1 MPQLFWFQSQA
12 TRMTAPTLREA
23 RAISWLSS
31 LPSRMRHPHIRQVS
45 PQLVRGLL
53 GSLIVAF
60 SCSIA
65 NPSMAAERLKLR
77 LGPFEQSIAIADLED
92 FAETGELSPTLRPYG
107 VVLTPTLRKAL
118 AERLELD
125 PNFGDQVVN
134 DLLSSPAGKRMLLA
148 LGVAIPG
155 STVEQLQAAITM
167 AARQANGLS
176 VLAVLKAF
184 PEETI
189 TVDLTSAAAI
199 ASQVN
204 FSYWATQTL
213 NPILEKELAV
223 QAAPFQAPF
232 DPAAPG
238 PQTIQRRTLVLRDTT
253 RDRTIPVDLYWSDR
267 TDGPLVVIS
276 SGFGA
281 NRTFLGYLARHL
293 ASYGLTVASMEH
305 PGSNMTWLTQPTT
318 EALPDT
324 LLSAAEFVERPQDI
338 SFILD
343 RLARLNRQPGALQG
357 KLNTNQVSVIGHS
370 LGGYT
375 ALALA
380 GAELNLDGLRAFC
393 QERIPLGLSPADW
406 LQCTAV
412 DLEEKQINLRDDR
425 IAQAIALNPVIG
437 RLFGPAGLAKVAVPT
452 LILSSTDDS
461 LTPALSHQLQPFS
474 QLPQPKYLLT
484 AIGATHL
491 SVGDPTNFSQLITQS
506 TLVKERHG
514 SDTDNLRQLLKGAT
528 LAFVEQLTPAAERYR
543 PFLTP
548 SYAQSLSTTALPL
561 RLNTTL
567 PSKLTPWL
575 KVAALPSHQLNAQV
589 GQRVSALAYYFVACN
604 SVLYTVS
611 TTFGNS
617 SWQLWSQRRRR
628 LRDRVS

>member
-1 MPQLFWFQSQA
+1 
-12 TRMTAPTLREA
+12 MTAPTLREA
-23 RAISWLSS
+23 CAVSWFS
-31 LPSRMRHPHIRQVS
+31 LAGWMQHRYIRQVPS
-45 PQLVRGLL
+45 HLARGLL

-65 NPSMAAERLKLR
+65 NPSLAAERLKLR

-92 FAETGELSPTLRPYG
+92 FAETGELSPALKPYG
-107 VVLTPTLRKAL
+107 IVLTPTIRKAL

-125 PNFGDQVVN
+125 PNFGDEVVN
-134 DLLSSPAGKRMLLA
+134 DLLSSPAGERMLMA

-155 STVEQLQAAITM
+155 STVEQLQAAITL

-199 ASQVN
+199 ASQAN

-223 QAAPFQAPF
+223 KAAPFKASF

-238 PQTIQRRTLVLRDTT
+238 PQTVQRRTLVLRDTT

-305 PGSNMTWLTQPTT
+305 PGSNMTWMAQPTT

-338 SFILD
+338 SFMLD
-343 RLARLNRQPGALQG
+343 RLARLNLQPGALQG

-380 GAELNLDGLRAFC
+380 GAELNLEGLRAFC

-514 SDTDNLRQLLKGAT
+514 ADTDNLRQLLKGAT
-528 LAFVEQLTPAAERYR
+528 LAFVEQLTPAAEKYR

-548 SYAQSLSTTALPL
+548 SYAQSLSTAALPL
-561 RLNTTL
+561 RLSTTL
-567 PSKLTPWL
+567 PAKLTPWL
-575 KVAALPSHQLNAQV
+575 KVAAMPSHQLNAQV

-628 LRDRVS
+628 LRDRAS